1 MFKKKDQKLADS
13 VIQKDV
19 QCTGF
24 IRAVK
29 DETKNAPASAKQ
41 SNDWSSKCGQT
52 ESPNPDLANIETK
65 KPNEE
70 DKTGEW
76 NKWIRKW

>member
-29 DETKNAPASAKQ
+29 DETKNAPVSVKQ
-41 SNDWSSKCGQT
+41 SNDTSSKCGQT
-52 ESPNPDLANIETK
+52 ESTNSDQPNIETK
-65 KPNEE
+65 QPKEE
-70 DKTGEW
+70 DKTGES
-76 NKWIRKW
+76 NK

>member
-29 DETKNAPASAKQ
+29 DETKNAPVSVKQ
-41 SNDWSSKCGQT
+41 SNDTSLNVDKQSQQIQTDQTLKPSSQKKRIKLVNQT
-52 ESPNPDLANIETK
+52 SK
-65 KPNEE
+65 
-70 DKTGEW
+70 
-76 NKWIRKW
+76 